1 MNLTCAI
8 TVLKSHSAGN
18 SFEAV
23 AVDNH
28 YQLQNDLN
36 EVLCGLRGGIYAF
49 KTAENAR
56 VWLCS
61 NLSRFKNADA
71 TSENHIVLLNKI
83 YSETNAD
90 YLMREIETI
99 AEYQADEWQ
108 ILECSNEVVQ
118 VVNFP
123 IGYLLID
130 TLDVNPFTFLGY
142 GTWVKFGSG
151 RVLVGQDDTQS
162 EFNGLGET
170 GGAKTHTLTTAQ
182 MPVHGHVQNAH
193 NHTQNAHN
201 HTQDAHGHV
210 QRGKGS
216 AGTGTAGNPLTTAG
230 TNDNVTGSTTTAAAT
245 ATNQAATAINQAAT
259 ATNQNTGGGEPH
271 NNLQPY
277 ITVIFWRR
285 AA

>member
-130 TLDVNPFTFLGY
+130 TLDINPFTFLGY
-142 GTWVKFGSG
+142 GTWVKFGAG
-151 RVLVGQDDTQS
+151 RVLVGQDDAQT
-162 EFNGLGET
+162 EFNELGET
-170 GGAKTHTLTTAQ
+170 GGAKTHTLTAAQ
-182 MPVHGHVQNAH
+182 MPPHKHIQDPHNHVQNSH
-193 NHTQNAHN
+193 NHI
-201 HTQDAHGHV
+201 QDAHAHNV
-210 QRGKGS
+210 QTRTN
-216 AGTGTAGNPLTTAG
+216 AGVAAGVGQGGINLT
-230 TNDNVTGSTTTAAAT
+230 VLSSTAAAT
-245 ATNQAATAINQAAT
+245 ATNQAATAVNQTAT

-285 AA
+285 TA